1 LDRTGIQ
8 INRSLVRHWFV
19 AESSFDLEKAFV
31 EFVAVGFGCGTGVLR
46 RDV

>member
-1 LDRTGIQ
+1 
-8 INRSLVRHWFV
+8 VWYWFV

-31 EFVAVGFGCGTGVLR
+31 EFVAVASGCGAGVLR